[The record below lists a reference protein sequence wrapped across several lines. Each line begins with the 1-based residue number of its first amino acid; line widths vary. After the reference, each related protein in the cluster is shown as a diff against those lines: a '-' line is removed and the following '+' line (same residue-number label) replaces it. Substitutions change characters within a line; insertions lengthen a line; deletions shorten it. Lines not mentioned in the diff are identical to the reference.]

1 MSFKCDITHCPKFE
15 RTERLIKCNGICK
28 NSFHGPCVGLPRN
41 WSESRLSNAF
51 IAHFIC
57 EACVTACNTVSSIM
71 EKLEITIIKQNDEL
85 TELTR
90 AVRGT
95 IRDNSE
101 KFGVLTNEYI
111 AYRAAFD
118 EMSQS
123 ISDIVNKYG
132 SNTETSNVVRTEES
146 TNDISNQLN
155 RLSGNIELLLNNKRK
170 ANKTGHQDC
179 KTNNSGWRNLDGK
192 SIWKRDWSEYDK
204 KVEVRHAQEKAR
216 SRKLNKMRRNK
227 RSQRNDNEHEKQR
240 SNKQKQ
246 MGKKNGNRNGNP
258 VDINDFDNILNE
270 FHNFNKIVR
279 YPNFTKNDRFSR
291 NSIVNDN
298 DNFKSRSNFNE
309 NVFYRSN
316 NIHNNNVKNKNLNQ
330 QNCCH
335 RNNNYNEDYS
345 NFLQNRSYNQNK
357 RNFNKNHFNNNNMYR
372 NQQNQKHNQNCVN
385 VGQGFF

>member
-1 MSFKCDITHCPKFE
+1 MSFKCDNTHCPKFE
-15 RTERLIKCNGICK
+15 GTERLIKCNGICK
-28 NSFHGPCVGLPRN
+28 KNFHGPCIGLLRN
-41 WSESRLSNAF
+41 WKESRLSNAF

-57 EACVTACNTVSSIM
+57 EACVTACNAVSSIM
-71 EKLEITIIKQNDEL
+71 EELENTIVKQNDEL

-95 IRDNSE
+95 IRENSE
-101 KFGVLTNEYI
+101 KFETLCNEYI

-118 EMSQS
+118 GMSQS

-132 SNTETSNVVRTEES
+132 SNTETLNVIRTEES

-179 KTNNSGWRNLDGK
+179 NTNNSGWRNLDGK

-216 SRKLNKMRRNK
+216 TRKLNKMRRNK
-227 RSQRNDNEHEKQR
+227 RSQRNENEHEKQR
-240 SNKQKQ
+240 RNKQKQ
-246 MGKKNGNRNGNP
+246 VGKQNGNRNRNRNP

-279 YPNFTKNDRFSR
+279 YPNFTRNNSFAKNS
-291 NSIVNDN
+291 SVNNN
-298 DNFKSRSNFNE
+298 DNFKSKSNFNE

-316 NIHNNNVKNKNLNQ
+316 NIYNNVKNKHLNE

-335 RNNNYNEDYS
+335 RNNNYNEDCS

-357 RNFNKNHFNNNNMYR
+357 RNNNNFNNNNSMYR
-372 NQQNQKHNQNCVN
+372 NQQNQHNHDSVN